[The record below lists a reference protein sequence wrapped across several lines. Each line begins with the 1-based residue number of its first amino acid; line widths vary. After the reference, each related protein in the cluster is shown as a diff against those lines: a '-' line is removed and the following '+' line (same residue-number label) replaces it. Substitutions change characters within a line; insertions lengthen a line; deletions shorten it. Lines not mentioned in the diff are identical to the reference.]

1 MTISFSSKL
10 EIPRVNLTEFAFLN
24 ATIEG
29 REVPVLQLW
38 IKPGLDSNEKYLEFN
53 WTMIEF
59 NTTNLTLQLNLKYP
73 KKVS

>member
-1 MTISFSSKL
+1 L

-24 ATIEG
+24 ATIED